1 MNVNMLWRFLVS
13 KINWFTTKFDLRF
26 GALSF
31 IDAEDAQHD
40 LEAGERGLAHSQRG
54 IVAPDSRDKARG

>member
-1 MNVNMLWRFLVS
+1 VEIFFS
-13 KINWFTTKFDLRF
+13 KIKWFTTKVDFLRF

-54 IVAPDSRDKARG
+54 IVAPDSRDNVQG